1 VIAWSDG
8 EYDLIVSIN
17 PSKNTWSYHVEP
29 GSLAPK
35 TFRLPP
41 LFRTSEKPPGAGELD
56 NPLHTLRITKNGGYF
71 GVELGGVNLL
81 PGKPIITK
89 MTGPGVPGFYCSDS
103 AAEFDGVI
111 FTIGWDEF
119 DEYITG
125 WGAAADGTPPG
136 GEWRMDRD
144 LGLEQRSHS
153 ETGRAFKGDLL
164 DQYEFTVNVQLEELE
179 EGKERLYGVFPV
191 FADKDNY
198 IKAMI
203 DTRAR
208 ELLVSGKL
216 NGKEITPIERSLAT
230 EVVHRHLYDK
240 STSYRDVTSWVY
252 GLRSES
258 IVNGLDVRWLE
269 GEHDHLRQTFMIPED
284 VMVVKYALLDR
295 GREPNLWEDGR
306 FYDADEPKPKQQ
318 YAGIYNPIQMRPVL
332 GNYIGF
338 GFYTTGSFVVNSKT
352 GQYIRPYNPG
362 DSLGSNEEVGSDNSE
377 SDTMSRPQDTVIK
390 LEVESSYFFR
400 CVKLKDRVIIEL
412 NGRPMATVEGVWP
425 ASQVGLLTDG
435 QPAFYNGMTLYHLP
449 EE

>member
-1 VIAWSDG
+1 
-8 EYDLIVSIN
+8 
-17 PSKNTWSYHVEP
+17 
-29 GSLAPK
+29 
-35 TFRLPP
+35 
-41 LFRTSEKPPGAGELD
+41 
-56 NPLHTLRITKNGGYF
+56 
-71 GVELGGVNLL
+71 
-81 PGKPIITK
+81 
-89 MTGPGVPGFYCSDS
+89 
-103 AAEFDGVI
+103 
-111 FTIGWDEF
+111 
-119 DEYITG
+119 
-125 WGAAADGTPPG
+125 
-136 GEWRMDRD
+136 
-144 LGLEQRSHS
+144 
-153 ETGRAFKGDLL
+153 
-164 DQYEFTVNVQLEELE
+164 
-179 EGKERLYGVFPV
+179 
-191 FADKDNY
+191 
-198 IKAMI
+198 MI